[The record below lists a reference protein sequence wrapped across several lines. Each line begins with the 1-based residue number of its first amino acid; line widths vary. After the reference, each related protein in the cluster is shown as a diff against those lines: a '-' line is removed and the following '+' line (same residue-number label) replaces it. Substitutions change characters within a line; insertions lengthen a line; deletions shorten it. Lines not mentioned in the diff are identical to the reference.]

1 MSSVA
6 YLKPKSSGPQT
17 IDFVWASDSNARI
30 VDISASTGNG
40 TVIAKKLNAN
50 DPKNGLT
57 QSVDENGDKIAGQWT
72 DALGKIYKYEVSG
85 ADVSGALFV
94 KSFYVANDNGLTTL
108 TRVGT
113 TGDKFSF
120 PIGNL
125 VDRLFT
131 DQNGT
136 PYLTSYNNNVPKTLQ
151 RTTDLSLTFVNFNN
165 PDDISQNHFDWSTW
179 RDNSNNKITI
189 DCAAFKGYAPGN
201 DASFN
206 PVNVDT
212 SLNLRT
218 QFLMTSYTIAN
229 TDISNRLIVN
239 MHKMGVG
246 STNVTETKFSSPSVQ
261 NTFIDLSVN
270 VLNIGSS
277 LVIDTSGSAVIAAQS
292 GSLQPNVDLINL
304 LPSTYVFTKTGRQN
318 VSFPITINSG
328 VSGQWTWAVYL
339 KDGNMQSPA
348 IDVTLKI
355 MPSFSAPKVTV
366 TGETLLYQD
375 TSFDVNLKVDDVNFN
390 PDICGNLPRGL
401 MLRPRINAVGSNLI
415 ATDNTAANIDRL
427 FNLSYNNN
435 VVRTLD
441 ATDLCLNKFTFA
453 DVSNSYVSGLVVR
466 TADISKN
473 EAGIFFREPT
483 RDVSTNI
490 IISNVDD
497 ISQCNLPSRSFKMFV
512 DWLPNAEVAA
522 KDTIIPQT
530 LSIGEFTVATAYSSN
545 VIITTNRDGTTT
557 LSLSDNNGNLSGA
570 NYRVRVFTTEKCDTR
585 ATTNVTLDVQSNV
598 DQTSSGL
605 SQYDFRVQFDSNNE
619 ATFVGPKLVANT
631 NQKTNFIVAYLEKDS
646 KVYLYTASNKV
657 GFTKTN
663 FPSINLQFDLTTAF
677 TAADINK
684 IINVDDNLDLNTNLA
699 DLSGYAIQGI
709 DLGFDLSCNLELP
722 SWSRSIN
729 SPTLTFTVNDTN
741 NVVKSFDISGSLT
754 KKSSIAN
761 SIVYNNIKDL
771 SDNGVFRID
780 LSYNSVKTP
789 CLFSMNIVFADADGN
804 DYAKANKSVVFY
816 YTGEYAAAVANAGGK
831 RNTLLVYNDTKY
843 IIDNKLDSTRMILP
857 AVDSYNTY
865 SWLAGTSSNSYVLDL
880 ARSEFVGEGHVLDI
894 SYFNIASTSSRV
906 SGSDTAN
913 INIGF
918 SGDWTKVK
926 TGNTGAW
933 SSAAPNVSNSP
944 DISASFARTNF
955 SWIDTR
961 KFVGTIDI
969 DYKTKDSDKS
979 ISTAVNKLRLVVVPR
994 PNLTLSVATAPN
1006 VLVNTKANITA
1017 TVTNIAQNR
1026 AGTAITAVA
1035 AWNPTDISRNKP
1047 LIGKLRNIMS
1057 VNSGAVSLV
1066 TKAGTPDIANAS
1078 FFVIPSVG
1086 TLLYGQV
1093 AMPVI
1098 SFNGRSTAGL
1108 VSSNLRATYSAFGSK
1123 SVQSLIT
1130 ELSVSVY
1137 STDSAFN
1144 NSTFTNNLTANN
1156 VINCG
1161 GMPFVQYMTL
1171 DNSNNTL
1178 VLDTNAKTKNAAFVI
1193 VENVG
1198 SISVN
1203 VSAASLTNGSGNA
1216 HTIVASAESVYQHIN
1231 GGWAFLYS
1239 KINS

>member
-6 YLKPKSSGPQT
+6 YLKPKSTGTQT
-17 IDFVWASDSNARI
+17 LDFVWANDANAHI
-30 VDISASTGNG
+30 VDISATTQN
-40 TVIAKKLNAN
+40 TVISKKLNAN

-57 QSVDENGDKIAGQWT
+57 QSVDENGDKIVGQWT
-72 DALGKIYKYEVSG
+72 NALGQIYKYDVSG
-85 ADVSGALFV
+85 TDINGALFV
-94 KSFYVANDNGLTTL
+94 KSFYVANGDGLQTL

-120 PIGNL
+120 PIGDL
-125 VDRLFT
+125 VNKLFT

-151 RTTDLSLTFVNFNN
+151 RTTDLSLTTVIYNN
-165 PDDISQNHFDWSTW
+165 TDNISNNDFSNSTW
-179 RDNSNNKITI
+179 TDNSNNKIII
-189 DCAAFKGYAPGN
+189 DCS
-201 DASFN
+201 SFSVHPSSVDSSYN

-218 QFLMTSYTIAN
+218 QFVMTSYTVAN

-239 MHKMGVG
+239 MYKMGVG
-246 STNVTETKFSSPSVQ
+246 STASTTTKFSSPSVQ

-277 LVIDTSGSAVIAAQS
+277 LVIETNGTQVINAQS
-292 GSLQPNVDLINL
+292 TNLQPNVDLINL
-304 LPSTYVFTKTGRQN
+304 LPNTYVFTKTGRQN
-318 VSFPITINSG
+318 VRFPITINSG
-328 VSGQWTWAVYL
+328 VSGQWIWSVYL
-339 KDGNMQSPA
+339 KDGNMQSSA

-355 MPSFSAPKVTV
+355 MPSFSAPIVTL

-375 TSFDVNLKVDDVNFN
+375 TSFNVNLKVDDVNFN

-401 MLRPRINAVGSNLI
+401 MLRPRINAVDSLI
-415 ATDNTAANIDRL
+415 AADNTAVNIDRL
-427 FNLSYNNN
+427 INLTYNNN
-435 VVRTLD
+435 VVRTPLD
-441 ATDLCLNKFTFA
+441 VTDLCLNKFTFA
-453 DVSNSYVSGLVVR
+453 DVSNSYVSGLVVT
-466 TADISKN
+466 TADISNN
-473 EAGIFFREPT
+473 EGIYSKR

-512 DWLPNAEVAA
+512 DWLPNAEPTASS
-522 KDTIIPQT
+522 TITPQT
-530 LSIGEFTVATAYSSN
+530 LSIGEFTIATAYSSN
-545 VIITTNRDGTTT
+545 VIITTNKDGTTS

-570 NYRVRVFTTEKCDTR
+570 NYRVRVFTTEKCDTP
-585 ATTNVTLDVQSNV
+585 ATSNVTLDVQPNV
-598 DQTSSGL
+598 DKTTASPAL
-605 SQYDFRVQFDSNNE
+605 SQYDFRVKFDSNNE

-631 NQKTNFIVAYLEKDS
+631 SQKTNFMVAYLEKDS
-646 KVYLYTASNKV
+646 NVYLYTASNKV

-663 FPSINLQFDLTTAF
+663 FPSIDLEFDTVTAF

-699 DLSGYAIQGI
+699 DLSGYAIKGI
-709 DLGFDLSCNLELP
+709 DYGFDLSCNLNLP

-741 NVVKSFDISGSLT
+741 NVVKSFDISGSLS

-761 SIVYNNIKDL
+761 SIVFNNISDL

-789 CLFSMNIVFADADGN
+789 CLFSMNIVFADADKN

-816 YTGEYAAAVANAGGK
+816 YTGEYAATVANAGGK
-831 RNTLLVYNDTKY
+831 QNTLLVYNDTKY

-865 SWLAGTSSNSYVLDL
+865 SWLAGSSSNSYVLDL
-880 ARSEFVGEGHVLDI
+880 ARSEFVGTGHVLDI
-894 SYFNIASTSSRV
+894 SYFNINTSSSKV
-906 SGSDTAN
+906 SGSDSAN

-918 SGDWTKVK
+918 SGDWTRVK
-926 TGNTGAW
+926 TGGNAAW
-933 SSAAPNVSNSP
+933 TSADPQVSNDP
-944 DISASFARTNF
+944 DIISSFARTNF
-955 SWIDTR
+955 SWIDTK

-969 DYKTKDSDKS
+969 DYKTKDSNKS
-979 ISTAVNKLRLVVVPR
+979 ISTTVNKLRLVVVPR
-994 PNLTLSVATAPN
+994 PNLTLSVATTPN

-1017 TVTNIAQNR
+1017 TVTNIAQNK
-1026 AGTAITAVA
+1026 AGTAITDVA
-1035 AWNPTDISRNKP
+1035 TWNPVDISGSKP
-1047 LIGKLRNIMS
+1047 LIGKLRNVMS
-1057 VNSGAVSLV
+1057 VNSGAISLV
-1066 TKAGTPDIANAS
+1066 TKAGTPDIANSS

-1108 VSSNLRATYSAFGSK
+1108 VSSNVRATYSAFGSK

-1130 ELSVSVY
+1130 ELTVAVY

-1144 NSTFTNNLTANN
+1144 NSTYTNNLYANN
-1156 VINCG
+1156 SINFQ
-1161 GMPFVQYMTL
+1161 GMPFVQYVTL
-1171 DNSNNTL
+1171 DNSFNTIAL
-1178 VLDTNAKTKNAAFVI
+1178 HTDTRTKNAAFVV
-1193 VENVG
+1193 VENKG
-1198 SISVN
+1198 SVT
-1203 VSAASLTNGSGNA
+1203 SAAITANTLTG
-1216 HTIVASAESVYQHIN
+1216 TTTVVAGGINVYQHAYTSGSN
-1231 GGWAFLYS
+1231 TTWTFLYS
-1239 KINS
+1239 KQN

>member
-6 YLKPKSSGPQT
+6 YLKPKSTGTQT
-17 IDFVWASDSNARI
+17 LDFVWANDANAHI
-30 VDISASTGNG
+30 VDISATTQN
-40 TVIAKKLNAN
+40 TVISKKLNAN
-50 DPKNGLT
+50 DTKNGLT
-57 QSVDENGDKIAGQWT
+57 QSVDDDGVKIPGQWT
-72 DALGKIYKYEVSG
+72 DALGKIYKYDVSG
-85 ADVSGALFV
+85 TDISGALFV
-94 KSFYVANDNGLTTL
+94 KSFYVANGDGLKTL

-120 PIGNL
+120 PIGDL
-125 VDRLFT
+125 VDKLFT

-151 RTTDLSLTFVNFNN
+151 NTTDLSLTLVNYTN
-165 PDDISQNHFDWSTW
+165 PDNISNNDFSNSTW
-179 RDNSNNKITI
+179 TDNSNNKIII
-189 DCAAFKGYAPGN
+189 DCSSFSVHPSSI

-212 SLNLRT
+212 SLNLKT
-218 QFLMTSYTIAN
+218 QYLMTSYVVAN

-239 MHKMGVG
+239 MYKMGVG
-246 STNVTETKFSSPSVQ
+246 STNVIETKFSSPSVQ

-270 VLNIGSS
+270 VLNIGSR

-318 VSFPITINSG
+318 VRFPITINSG
-328 VSGQWTWAVYL
+328 VSGQWIWSVYL
-339 KDGNMQSPA
+339 KDGNMQSSA
-348 IDVTLKI
+348 INVTLKI
-355 MPSFSAPKVTV
+355 MPSFSAPIVTL

-375 TSFDVNLKVDDVNFN
+375 TSFNVNLKVDDVNFN

-415 ATDNTAANIDRL
+415 AADNIAANIDRL
-427 FNLSYNNN
+427 INLTYNSSS
-435 VVRTLD
+435 VRTLD
-441 ATDLCLNKFTFA
+441 ATDLCLNRLTFA
-453 DVSNSYVSGLVVR
+453 DVSNSYVNGLVVT
-466 TADISKN
+466 TADISNN
-473 EAGIFFREPT
+473 EGIYSKR

-497 ISQCNLPSRSFKMFV
+497 ISQCNLPSRSFNMFV

-522 KDTIIPQT
+522 NSTITPQT

-570 NYRVRVFTTEKCDTR
+570 NYRVRVFTTEKCNTTA
-585 ATTNVTLDVQSNV
+585 ATGNVTLDVQPNV
-598 DQTSSGL
+598 EKTGSL
-605 SQYDFRVQFDSNNE
+605 SVVDFRVQFDSNNQ

-631 NQKTNFIVAYLEKDS
+631 DQKTNFMVAYLERDS

-663 FPSINLQFDLTTAF
+663 FPSIELQFDTVSAF

-684 IINVDDNLDLNTNLA
+684 IITVDDNLDLNTNLA
-699 DLSGYAIQGI
+699 DLSGYAIKGI
-709 DLGFDLSCNLELP
+709 DYGFDLSCNLNLP

-741 NVVKSFDISGSLT
+741 NVVKSFDISGSLS
-754 KKSSIAN
+754 KKSSIGN
-761 SIVYNNIKDL
+761 SIVFNDIKDL

-789 CLFSMNIVFADADGN
+789 CLFSMNIVFADVDGN

-816 YTGEYAAAVANAGGK
+816 YNGNYTASSANAGGK
-831 RNTLLVYNDTKY
+831 KNTLLVYNDTKY
-843 IIDNKLDSTRMILP
+843 IIDNKLDSTRMVLP

-880 ARSEFVGEGHVLDI
+880 ARSEFVGAGHVLDI
-894 SYFNIASTSSRV
+894 SYFNIASSSSKV

-918 SGDWTKVK
+918 SGDWTSVR
-926 TGNTGAW
+926 TGATGQ
-933 SSAAPNVSNSP
+933 APQVSNDA
-944 DISASFARTNF
+944 DITSSFARTNF
-955 SWIDTR
+955 SWIDTK

-969 DYKTKDSDKS
+969 EYKTKDSEKI
-979 ISTAVNKLRLVVVPR
+979 ISTTVNTLRLVVVPR
-994 PNLTLSVATAPN
+994 PNLTLSVATTPN

-1017 TVTNIAQNR
+1017 TVTNIAQNK
-1026 AGTAITAVA
+1026 AGTAITDVA
-1035 AWNPTDISRNKP
+1035 AWNPTDMSGNKP
-1047 LIGKLRNIMS
+1047 LIGKLRNVMS
-1057 VNSGAVSLV
+1057 VNSGAISLV
-1066 TKAGTPDIANAS
+1066 TKAGTPDIANSS

-1108 VSSNLRATYSAFGSK
+1108 VSSNVRATYSAFGSK

-1130 ELSVSVY
+1130 ELTVAVY
-1137 STDSAFN
+1137 STDSTFN
-1144 NSTFTNNLTANN
+1144 NNVYTNYLYANN
-1156 VINCG
+1156 SINFQ
-1161 GMPFVQYMTL
+1161 GMPFVQYVTL
-1171 DNSNNTL
+1171 DNSFNTIAL
-1178 VLDTNAKTKNAAFVI
+1178 HTDTRTKNAAFVV
-1193 VENVG
+1193 VENKG
-1198 SISVN
+1198 SV
-1203 VSAASLTNGSGNA
+1203 TSGNITHLGTGFSGEGLNIPA
-1216 HTIVASAESVYQHIN
+1216 GKISVYQHVLGTSPNIN
-1231 GGWAFLYS
+1231 TTWEYLYT
-1239 KINS
+1239 KQ